1 MDAKPITPYVSR
13 IPDQPKKY
21 MLRILITLLAL
32 LTGFAVADDAQA
44 IDAGRDLAGCH
55 SPADSGDHP
64 DAAHEAAVFAKLA
77 EPVVGQ
83 VPAAPA
89 PATREPAR
97 PIAAA
102 VHLSDR
108 PLE

>member
-55 SPADSGDHP
+55 SPAESGDHA
-64 DAAHEAAVFAKLA
+64 DAAHEAAVFAELA
-77 EPVVGQ
+77 
-83 VPAAPA
+83 VPAARHLADTPA
-89 PATREPAR
+89 LAAREPAR
-97 PIAAA
+97 SIPAA